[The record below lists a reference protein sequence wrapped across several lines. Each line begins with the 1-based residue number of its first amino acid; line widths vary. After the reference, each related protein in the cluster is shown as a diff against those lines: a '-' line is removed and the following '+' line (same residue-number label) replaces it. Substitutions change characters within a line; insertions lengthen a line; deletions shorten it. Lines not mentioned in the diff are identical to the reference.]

1 MSGRQATLVAV
12 LGAILAA
19 CGAGAEPAPSD
30 PGGVA
35 TPHATS
41 SLARATPASTINVA
55 SPSLAATPKPTPVPE
70 PPKPT
75 GVTFDEQVR
84 VSDDEAFAEITQ
96 TVTWREPRSEGVEIR
111 VYGVTECIA
120 EPASPPPATSGPCL
134 VEHTPLPASVRR
146 LLATAPASD
155 GVVSWTWTEETG
167 CNPGP
172 FSGEYSAIVL
182 AAYSASGHSIFAIA
196 APGGWWRPAP
206 GEVVC

>member
-1 MSGRQATLVAV
+1 MSGRRAALVAV
-12 LGAILAA
+12 LSLILAA
-19 CGAGAEPAPSD
+19 CSGGAEPAPSD
-30 PGGVA
+30 PTGVA
-35 TPHATS
+35 TPDATS
-41 SLARATPASTINVA
+41 SLTKVTPEPTINVA
-55 SPSLAATPKPTPVPE
+55 GPSLAATSQPTPVPE
-70 PPKPT
+70 PPKPS
-75 GVTFDEQVR
+75 GVTFDERVR

-96 TVTWREPRSEGVEIR
+96 TVTWRAPRTEGVEIR

-120 EPASPPPATSGPCL
+120 EPANPSPDTSGPCL

-172 FSGEYSAIVL
+172 FSGAYAAIVL

-196 APGGWWRPAP
+196 APGRWWEPGP